1 MRPVSLSVCAV
12 VMSAMM
18 LSVPSSW
25 AAVPK
30 SGKTAQPG
38 VYKLEI
44 DKSVSFND
52 AAESMRLRAN
62 ALNLQLVA
70 ELPLSKQV
78 EAIVGKPQRI
88 ITIFQFCDAVIA
100 KELIDMSMDFATY
113 MPCRIAMIEDV
124 DGRGWLIMT
133 DINVDMLAKEKK
145 LQKVLT
151 KRIKGVRD
159 GLIEIM
165 QAGAKGAL

>member
-1 MRPVSLSVCAV
+1 
-12 VMSAMM
+12 MM
-18 LSVPSSW
+18 LSVSSSW

-30 SGKTAQPG
+30 PVKTAQPG

-100 KELIDMSMDFATY
+100 KELIDLSMDFATY
-113 MPCRIAMIEDV
+113 MPCRIAMIEDA
-124 DGRGWLIMT
+124 DG
-133 DINVDMLAKEKK
+133 
-145 LQKVLT
+145 
-151 KRIKGVRD
+151 
-159 GLIEIM
+159 
-165 QAGAKGAL
+165 

>member
-1 MRPVSLSVCAV
+1 MRAVSVSACIV

-18 LSVPSSW
+18 LTAPAIW
-25 AAVPK
+25 AAAKPVK
-30 SGKTAQPG
+30 MAQPG
-38 VYKLEI
+38 VYKLAI
-44 DKSVSFND
+44 DKNVSLND

-78 EAIVGKPQRI
+78 EAVVGKPQRI
-88 ITIFQFCDAVIA
+88 ITIFQFCDAVTA
-100 KELIDMSMDFATY
+100 KELIDLSMDFATY
-113 MPCRIAMIEDV
+113 MPCRIAMIEDA

-133 DINVDMLAKEKK
+133 DINVDMVAKEKK
-145 LQKVLT
+145 LQKALT
-151 KRIKGVRD
+151 ERIKGVRD

-165 QAGAKGAL
+165 QAGATGAL

>member
-18 LSVPSSW
+18 LSVSSSW

-30 SGKTAQPG
+30 PVKTAQPG

-100 KELIDMSMDFATY
+100 KELIDLSMDFATY
-113 MPCRIAMIEDV
+113 MPCRIAMIEDA
-124 DGRGWLIMT
+124 DG
-133 DINVDMLAKEKK
+133 
-145 LQKVLT
+145 
-151 KRIKGVRD
+151 
-159 GLIEIM
+159 
-165 QAGAKGAL
+165 

>member
-30 SGKTAQPG
+30 PVKTAQPG

-100 KELIDMSMDFATY
+100 KELIDLSMDFATY
-113 MPCRIAMIEDV
+113 MPCRIAMIEDA

-165 QAGAKGAL
+165 QAGATGAL

>member
-18 LSVPSSW
+18 LSVPSGW

-30 SGKTAQPG
+30 PVKTAQPG

-100 KELIDMSMDFATY
+100 KELIDMSIDFATY